1 MLKMFLWLC
10 ALLFVGIGAVL
21 VYAAT
26 LPIEFRVARTATIA
40 STPEKIFPLI
50 NDLQSFNQWNPFAKQ
65 DPTMTITY
73 SGPASGPGAADAWDS
88 EGRGGKGSVQI
99 TDSAP
104 LSRVTMALH
113 MEKPMEG
120 RNTVVFALRANGNAT
135 DVTWSM
141 TGKYAYIAKVMGVI
155 FNMDKMIGGEFE
167 TGLADLG
174 ALAQKS

>member
-26 LPIEFRVARTATIA
+26 LPSEFRVARTATIA